1 MITSSHVVFRSQT
14 NNTDNTN
21 VCFPFYVS
29 PALSQLASSQTCAD
43 YYQYKEIFSILSFSL
58 CSTLQIID
66 TYSKKTELLMIQYPA
81 PQVRPVGIFSTLF
94 LKYQRHNIVDN
105 RCIFKNDRMVDDI
118 CSIQYHFLAS
128 SYTFADYQQYL
139 EIFSILSISFSSTQ
153 QIVGTY
159 SFMTK
164 QLMIQYL
171 SPLNKGI
178 SLLCCKPDKISAHY

>member
-118 CSIQYHFLAS
+118 L
-128 SYTFADYQQYL
+128 
-139 EIFSILSISFSSTQ
+139 SSTTSQLPTILVQIISNTWRFFLYFPLVFPQHSRQ
-153 QIVGTY
+153 QVHI
-159 SFMTK
+159 
-164 QLMIQYL
+164 QL
-171 SPLNKGI
+171 
-178 SLLCCKPDKISAHY
+178 